1 MKTFLKKAGITL
13 GLLAWVFAIFMV
25 VQLLFGQILATVQLL
40 GVSFQGVNTVVFS
53 AVAGIVIY
61 SSTLVLVV
69 GLPWWLR
76 KKKTTIQQ
84 LGLQRPPKVIDV
96 LWLGGGVVG
105 YLMLTLVATSL
116 AMAFLPFID
125 FAEKQETGYEAVS
138 QYYEYVLA
146 FIGLVVVAP
155 IAEELLFRGY
165 LFGKLKQYKI
175 KTWVVVL
182 ATSALFGIAHMQLN
196 VMVDT
201 FALGIALALLR
212 VFSGSIWPS
221 ILLHM
226 AKNGLAYYLL
236 FINPSFLSTIG
247 G

>member
-1 MKTFLKKAGITL
+1 MNTFFKKAGITL
-13 GLLAWVFAIFMV
+13 GLLVWVFAVFML
-25 VQLLFGQILATVQLL
+25 VQLLFGQILVAVQAL
-40 GVSFQGVNTVVFS
+40 GVSFQGMNTVVFS
-53 AVAGIVIY
+53 AAVGIVIY
-61 SSTLVLVV
+61 SATLLLVIGV
-69 GLPWWLR
+69 PWWVLE
-76 KKKTTIQQ
+76 KKTTLKQ
-84 LGLQRPPKVIDV
+84 LGVQRPPRLTDI
-96 LWLGGGVVG
+96 LWLGGGIVG
-105 YLMLTLVATSL
+105 YLIFTLVATSL

-146 FIGLVVVAP
+146 FIGLVIVAP

-165 LFGKLKQYKI
+165 LFGKLKQYNI
-175 KTWVVVL
+175 KTWVIVL
-182 ATSALFGIAHMQLN
+182 VTSALFGIAHMQLN

-201 FALGIALALLR
+201 FALGVALALLR

-236 FINPSFLSTIG
+236 FINTSFLSTLG